1 MFQKHLSTVRCATL
15 AVRAAAPRR
24 GAEHVY
30 TLNGSRL
37 RDVLVDGHWITV
49 TVSEPVEQRAAA

>member
-1 MFQKHLSTVRCATL
+1 MFQKQPCAVRCATL
-15 AVRAAAPRR
+15 AMRAAAPRR

-49 TVSEPVEQRAAA
+49 TVSEPVDQRVAA

>member
-1 MFQKHLSTVRCATL
+1 MFQKQLCAVRRTTL
-15 AVRAAAPRR
+15 AVRAAVPRR
-24 GAEHVY
+24 GVEHVY